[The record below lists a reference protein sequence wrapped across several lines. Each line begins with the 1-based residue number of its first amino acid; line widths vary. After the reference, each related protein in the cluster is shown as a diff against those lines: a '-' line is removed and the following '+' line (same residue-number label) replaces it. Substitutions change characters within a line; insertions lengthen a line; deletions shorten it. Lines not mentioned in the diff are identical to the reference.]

1 MSIRIKWVAL
11 ALGLL
16 ALGGGVGRAIVAR
29 KAQQA
34 ELAQTSAGVAQ
45 QVITLQARDVWAVA
59 PAALSQRIAVSGSL
73 TAQRS
78 AFVKARVAGE
88 LLKLS
93 VREGDRVKAGQ
104 LIGHIDTSEF
114 DTRLQQ
120 ARQQA
125 DAAKAQWQIA
135 QQTLTNNQALV
146 QQGFISRNALDTS
159 ASNAAATRASFDAA
173 QSAVALARK
182 ALSDTEVRAP
192 LAGLVSQR
200 LVQAGERVGVDARL
214 IEIVDLASLELQAPL
229 SPADVAQVKVGTP
242 ASLRIDGLPQPIAAH
257 IARINPS
264 ASADTRAVMVYLALK
279 SNPAL
284 RQGLFAQGELLLDTR
299 EALAVP
305 LQAISRD
312 AGHDEALRVVGEK
325 VVRTTVTLGTAGTAT
340 APQGD
345 KTAALVEVLSGL
357 KAGDAILADAAG
369 TVHEGARVR
378 LPTAP

>member
-1 MSIRIKWVAL
+1 
-11 ALGLL
+11 
-16 ALGGGVGRAIVAR
+16 
-29 KAQQA
+29 
-34 ELAQTSAGVAQ
+34 
-45 QVITLQARDVWAVA
+45 
-59 PAALSQRIAVSGSL
+59 
-73 TAQRS
+73 
-78 AFVKARVAGE
+78 
-88 LLKLS
+88 
-93 VREGDRVKAGQ
+93 
-104 LIGHIDTSEF
+104 
-114 DTRLQQ
+114 
-120 ARQQA
+120 
-125 DAAKAQWQIA
+125 
-135 QQTLTNNQALV
+135 
-146 QQGFISRNALDTS
+146 
-159 ASNAAATRASFDAA
+159 
-173 QSAVALARK
+173 
-182 ALSDTEVRAP
+182 
-192 LAGLVSQR
+192 
-200 LVQAGERVGVDARL
+200 
-214 IEIVDLASLELQAPL
+214 
-229 SPADVAQVKVGTP
+229 VKVGTP